1 MRRYLRQVA
10 GMVLALLLGL
20 AGTPGLMAQSDVVP
34 AARREGKVVVYV
46 AMREPIFNVVK
57 KIYEGRYGVQVEE
70 WRSSASGILDRV
82 LTETR
87 VGRWLFDVAEGT
99 TETMQVL
106 RDAGAIGRG
115 PWPPIEG
122 LTVPWRDPTLP
133 PPYRVIA
140 DAVIYNPRLVPAADV
155 PRSYLDLLDP
165 KWRGKI
171 VMADPQR
178 NVTIAL
184 WLHWLRN
191 VLGRDYDR
199 FLRGFAE
206 QSPAFVGMD
215 PLVPPKVISGEYPI
229 GITLLHYVPLFRAQ
243 GAPIDYARINPMMA
257 VGAHFAVS
265 ARPPHPNAARLLME
279 TLHSRATLLAL
290 AQEGEVVLV
299 RGVRSPIPDLDRIQI
314 QVAQPL
320 GAEKLQEWRRELER
334 VFARR

>member
-1 MRRYLRQVA
+1 MRYRWHVV
-10 GMVLALLLGL
+10 GIVLSLSLIL
-20 AGTPGLMAQSDVVP
+20 ASAPDLIAQPDVVQ
-34 AARREGKVVVYV
+34 AARQEGKVVVYV

-115 PWPPIEG
+115 PWPSIEG
-122 LTVPWRDPTLP
+122 LTIPWRDPTIP

-140 DAVIYNPRLVPAADV
+140 DAVIYNPRMVSAAEV
-155 PRSYLDLLDP
+155 PRSYLDLIDP

-184 WLHWLRN
+184 WLHWLRG

-206 QSPAFVGMD
+206 QNPAFVGMD
-215 PLVPPKVISGEYPI
+215 PLVPPKVISGEYPL

-279 TLHSRATLLAL
+279 TLHSRAALLAI
-290 AQEGEVVLV
+290 AQEGEAVLV
-299 RGVRSPIPDLDRIQI
+299 RGVKSAIPGVEQI
-314 QVAQPL
+314 RFQVAQPL
-320 GAEKLQEWRRELER
+320 GAEQLREWRRELER
-334 VFARR
+334 LFARR